1 MSSKTSA
8 IMRDHECS
16 ELPSFRVN
24 FPGPFTHH
32 DVVVDGWRLPLV
44 QAQVAEDGRV
54 LLVLDDRF
62 TLQLSAAEV
71 ERVVPFL
78 ADAMAVAMGYDAHPN
93 ETDDLPL
100 RRAPHPKPQRVLTL
114 AGLTD

>member
-1 MSSKTSA
+1 MYEH
-8 IMRDHECS
+8 DCS
-16 ELPSFRVN
+16 ELPSLRVS

-32 DVVVDGWRLPLV
+32 DVVVDGWRVPLI

-54 LLVLDDRF
+54 LLTLDDRF
-62 TLQLSAAEV
+62 TLLLGAEEA

-78 ADAMAVAMGYDAHPN
+78 ANAMAVALGYDPHPN
-93 ETDDLPL
+93 ESDDLPL
-100 RRAPHPKPQRVLTL
+100 RRAPHPKPQRVMTL